1 MVSAYLTVNPLTGEK
16 AMKLHH
22 YLRPDL
28 VMLDLQTEGVE
39 STLRSMVHNLVDHG
53 LIAAEQP
60 VLDALLA
67 REAAQSTGIGG
78 GVAIPHAVYPELDST
93 VIELA
98 LSHNG
103 IDFLSLDEK
112 PVHTFFLLLSPP
124 ASSGTHIKLL
134 ARIARLM
141 RQPDVLGQLL
151 SAGTA
156 DDVIERIRQF
166 DEEHP

>member
-1 MVSAYLTVNPLTGEK
+1 
-16 AMKLHH
+16 MKLHH

-28 VMLDLQTEGVE
+28 VMLDLQTANVE
-39 STLRSMVHNLVDHG
+39 STLQSMVHNLVIHG
-53 LIAAEQP
+53 LVASEGP
-60 VLDALLA
+60 VLEALLE

-78 GVAIPHAVYPELDST
+78 GVAIPHAVYPELGST

-98 LSHNG
+98 LSRDG
-103 IDFLSLDEK
+103 IDFLSPDEK
-112 PVHTFFLLLSPP
+112 PVHTLFLLLSPP

-141 RQPDVLGQLL
+141 RQADVLDQLL
-151 SAGTA
+151 GAGTA
-156 DDVIERIRQF
+156 EEIIERIRQF